1 MENFRLKILDNTLER
16 LGFIPGLFDCDTVF
30 VPSGETAEKSD
41 KFCEEFKEGVTNLLK
56 KGQEIADEVKTE
68 APVESEEDAYAKLD
82 ALFCG
87 DENEYIEEEN
97 ENEFS
102 IDGGWRDEPKV
113 EVTSKLTNFN
123 VIKNISFDQTE
134 ILYNIMMLHNDGQP
148 FDCDITASELKFYEG
163 KNGKYKIPMP
173 RLLFDVYPVDGRVQK
188 ITPFQKLPLED
199 KSISSIVCDL
209 PFVISPKKC
218 KSVVEKKEGANMI
231 SNRFSSFYPMEEL
244 MENIYWWIN
253 ECYRVLKDDG
263 ILVWKMQ
270 STVSG
275 GRQVWATPFSFL
287 AADKAGFYVKDE
299 FILEAKARLIAASKI
314 HEQKHARKYT
324 STFWVFKKDAKKY
337 KVNSPLNILKRCEE
351 QVYEGKVWEVK

>member
-1 MENFRLKILDNTLER
+1 MENFRLKILDDTLER
-16 LGFIPGLFDCDTVF
+16 CGFIPGLFDCDREFVTV
-30 VPSGETAEKSD
+30 SGETAEKFND
-41 KFCEEFKEGVTNLLK
+41 FCEEFKESINESLTKVQELINDAKKDSLAKDEEEIDKLLF
-56 KGQEIADEVKTE
+56 GDD
-68 APVESEEDAYAKLD
+68 EEDLLELEVVDDAK
-82 ALFCG
+82 
-87 DENEYIEEEN
+87 DET
-97 ENEFS
+97 
-102 IDGGWRDEPKV
+102 
-113 EVTSKLTNFN
+113 VTKLNNFN

-134 ILYNIMMLHNDGQP
+134 ILYNIMTLHNGGKP

-163 KNGKYKIPMP
+163 KNGKYKIPVP
-173 RLLFDVYPVDGRVQK
+173 KYLFDVYPMDSRVKK
-188 ITPFQKLPLED
+188 ITPFQKLPFED
-199 KSISSIVCDL
+199 KSLESIVCDL

-244 MENIYWWIN
+244 IENIYWWIN

-275 GRQVWATPFSFL
+275 GRQVWASPFSFL
-287 AADKAGFYVKDE
+287 AADKAGFYVQDE
-299 FILEAKARLIAASKI
+299 FILEAKARLIASSKI
-314 HEQKHARKYT
+314 REQKHARKYT

-337 KVNSPLNILKRCEE
+337 KINSPLNLLKRCEE

>member
-1 MENFRLKILDNTLER
+1 MEEFRLKILDNTLER
-16 LGFIPGLFDCDTVF
+16 LGFIPGLFDCDREFT
-30 VPSGETAEKSD
+30 PSGETNETSD
-41 KFCEEFKEGVTNLLK
+41 EN
-56 KGQEIADEVKTE
+56 
-68 APVESEEDAYAKLD
+68 SEDAYAKLD
-82 ALFCG
+82 ELFCG
-87 DENEYIEEEN
+87 EDGGTVEESKAENAEHDFN
-97 ENEFS
+97 L
-102 IDGGWRDEPKV
+102 DGGWRDEPNIETV
-113 EVTSKLTNFN
+113 SKLTNSN

-134 ILYNIMMLHNDGQP
+134 ILQSIINLHNGGKP

-163 KNGKYKIPMP
+163 KNGKFKVPVP
-173 RLLFDVYPVDGRVQK
+173 RLLFDVYPMNDRIQK

-199 KSISSIVCDL
+199 KSIESIVCDL

-244 MENIYWWIN
+244 IENIYWWIN

-275 GRQVWATPFSFL
+275 GRQVWASPFSFL
-287 AADKAGFYVKDE
+287 AADKAGFYVLDE
-299 FILEAKARLIAASKI
+299 FILQAKARLIPSSKI

-324 STFWVFKKDAKKY
+324 STFWVFKKDAKKH
-337 KVNSPLNILKRCEE
+337 KINSPLNLLKRCEE

>member
-1 MENFRLKILDNTLER
+1 MENFRLKILDDTLER
-16 LGFIPGLFDCDTVF
+16 CGFIPGLFDCDREFITV
-30 VPSGETAEKSD
+30 SGETAEKFND
-41 KFCEEFKEGVTNLLK
+41 FCEEFKKGIDESLTKAQELINDAKKDSLAKDEEEIDKLLF
-56 KGQEIADEVKTE
+56 GDD
-68 APVESEEDAYAKLD
+68 EEDLLELEVVDNAK
-82 ALFCG
+82 
-87 DENEYIEEEN
+87 DE
-97 ENEFS
+97 
-102 IDGGWRDEPKV
+102 
-113 EVTSKLTNFN
+113 TATKLNNFN

-134 ILYNIMMLHNDGQP
+134 ILYNIMTLHNGGKP

-163 KNGKYKIPMP
+163 KNGKYKIPLP
-173 RLLFDVYPVDGRVQK
+173 KYLFDVYPMDERVKK
-188 ITPFQKLPLED
+188 ITPFQRLPFED
-199 KSISSIVCDL
+199 KSLESIVCDL

-244 MENIYWWIN
+244 IENIYWWIN

-275 GRQVWATPFSFL
+275 GRQVWASPFSFL
-287 AADKAGFYVKDE
+287 AADKAGFYVQDE
-299 FILEAKARLIAASKI
+299 FILEAKARLIASSKI
-314 HEQKHARKYT
+314 REQKHARKYT

-337 KVNSPLNILKRCEE
+337 KINSPLNLLKRCEE